1 MQINE
6 ISQITPAQ
14 YLQFVPKQKYNIAK
28 STIQKVKSTI
38 TSLNSGIVTE
48 SGFKQTSSSPYS
60 WIIGAN
66 NQSIIDLE
74 QSYFN
79 CAFDLEF
86 DGTQEPILPK
96 DLLLGNLF
104 MGSLFQNAT
113 LELGGAC
120 IANNANIG
128 IDANILACLKY
139 DYNDLRN
146 YSLSD
151 RQFMVHDFDLDIE
164 PSSIDI
170 KLKQNK
176 VVADESK
183 ANGYTGLLKLKL
195 EADNGNKLPTGVN
208 IICWNNA
215 TPKAIVDNFTAT
227 WLRLEIKPDG
237 SGVGYAYGTAGGAI
251 TKGTTKNATGDVDLA
266 KADVVVYDSDD
277 VLQDDDRNSVFT
289 PIKTVPDNAKYI
301 IPIRCKLYLSDL
313 FAYCVSS
320 LDYVFNREVKI
331 TLTRSAGSSIIC
343 NVLNTIGDRQTKAE
357 VVGCKKFELV
367 VYSYL
372 LTDSARNQMIQWYS
386 QPIETLMGVETV
398 NLTPFYN
405 SNANGEQ
412 TITLPM
418 STSYDQKAIIIAI
431 PKASNCLVPLSSNRL
446 GFLPDKIPDNTT
458 GLDNFAY
465 QASWYGSNSNSYN
478 YAGIKYIRIS
488 NTNNACIYSYDFAG
502 TATQPSDVTSFIKAF
517 DDHNSDAG
525 VKCNILDYREAYEQ
539 MKNLRLLF
547 GKSPDNAMDYY
558 TWMKDYCFITID
570 LSGTNISP
578 NTRILVTIQ
587 FDGWKGNYNPLYYG
601 NVQVGN
607 NPISTNILAVYFGN
621 QVLAYYPD
629 GTCAVKNVLS
639 AIPNDKAVN
648 LVK

>member
-48 SGFKQTSSSPYS
+48 SGFKQTSSSPYN

-164 PSSIDI
+164 PSSMKIV
-170 KLKQNK
+170 LKTGA
-176 VVADESK
+176 VVADENKPDAYKGILRFKYSK
-183 ANGYTGLLKLKL
+183 VK
-195 EADNGNKLPTGVN
+195 DNELPDGVCF
-208 IICWNNA
+208 IKWNNE
-215 TPKAIVDNFTAT
+215 TEVSILQHFKAT
-227 WLRLEIKPDG
+227 WIRLETQSDG
-237 SGVGYAYGTAGGAI
+237 SGIGYAYGTASAAI
-251 TKGTTKNATGDVDLA
+251 QAGTSSNNADVTLA
-266 KADVVVYDSDD
+266 KANTVVYDADD
-277 VLQDDDRNSVFT
+277 LIKDDDRNSVFT
-289 PIKTVPDNAKYI
+289 PIKIVPSNAKYS

-343 NVLNTIGDRQTKAE
+343 NVLNSIGNRQTKAE

-418 STSYDQKAIIIAI
+418 STSYDQKAIIIAV
-431 PKASNCLVPLSSNRL
+431 PKASNCLVPLSSNKF
-446 GFLPDKIPDNTT
+446 GYITGKVPTDVT
-458 GLDNFAY
+458 GLDDFAY

-502 TATQPSDVTSFIKAF
+502 TATQPKNVTSFIKAF
-517 DDHNSDAG
+517 DDANADADA
-525 VKCNILDYREAYEQ
+525 KCNILDYREAYEQ

-587 FDGWKGNYNPLYYG
+587 FDGWKETYNPLYYG
-601 NVQVGN
+601 NVQAGN